1 MLNTTNMFHNN
12 AENTL
17 PPYEAC
23 AKTSYTQENIEEF
36 KEQLE
41 NIETE
46 LLNIKSNDIRKPQL
60 RRQAADLEEIIINFE
75 NTKPKPEIVQ
85 SLDENIKYLSEY
97 VELEKYNILDN
108 TINEQISYEKL
119 FEKDIEFPYRAEWST
134 RQITKTDIDIF
145 ITFLT
150 KKFPRHSY
158 AIEKHATQAGIV
170 LYKHSPQHTYS
181 NLLSNFT
188 SIIHRENEKAL
199 KRRTEL
205 KPFIAETQLEFN
217 IKLSTFM
224 ETIIDEKTQM
234 ENKIIELENSITKLV
249 KIVYEGRGEDPSK
262 FQDIL

>member
-1 MLNTTNMFHNN
+1 MFHNN

-108 TINEQISYEKL
+108 TIHEQISSGKV
-119 FEKDIEFPYRAEWST
+119 FKDDIEFPYRAAWST

-158 AIEKHATQAGIV
+158 AIEKHVTEAKV
-170 LYKHSPQHTYS
+170 KLEEYLLKNPQGSNTYS
-181 NLLSNFT
+181 NLLSCMRT
-188 SIIHRENEKAL
+188 IISQENEKAL
-199 KRRTEL
+199 KRRAEL

>member
-1 MLNTTNMFHNN
+1 MFHNN

-108 TINEQISYEKL
+108 TIIKQIS
-119 FEKDIEFPYRAEWST
+119 FEIKNDN
-134 RQITKTDIDIF
+134 
-145 ITFLT
+145 ITFPKNKATLTSTDLNMLITYFT

-158 AIEKHATQAGIV
+158 AIEKHANEAYVV
-170 LYKHSPQHTYS
+170 LYTEQPNSSNYGIFNGIFA
-181 NLLSNFT
+181 NLLSQ
-188 SIIHRENEKAL
+188 ENEKAL

-249 KIVYEGRGEDPSK
+249 KIVYEGRSEDPSN
-262 FQDIL
+262 FQDII

>member
-1 MLNTTNMFHNN
+1 MFHNN

-108 TINEQISYEKL
+108 TINKQII
-119 FEKDIEFPYRAEWST
+119 KDIFITDIDFPYRGEWNS

-170 LYKHSPQHTYS
+170 LYKHSGNQTYGE
-181 NLLSNFT
+181 LLCQFK
-188 SIIHRENEKAL
+188 SIISQENEKAL